1 MSDENTAAQ
10 ADDIEALRTL
20 VALQSSELDRLRR
33 DIYEAHRVLTRLAAN
48 QLGLG
53 G

>member
-1 MSDENTAAQ
+1 MSDDTPTTQPDEL
-10 ADDIEALRTL
+10 DALRTL

-33 DIYEAHRVLTRLAAN
+33 DLYEAHRVLTRLAAT
-48 QLGLG
+48 QLGMG